1 MSISEIGLI
10 LSEWS
15 YSHGTKVQRYVS
27 QLLISVHYHKKAK
40 RSVKSNRKIS
50 VKTYKIIVILQ
61 MYKYT
66 ASSFQC
72 WINILFWLQDFPDI
86 FLKCLFWLSIF
97 STEVRFRQKRSSP
110 FSDKINFKHPIN
122 YVHVSRN
129 QLRIRD
135 QLRTLWGLAYSSSG
149 WNKWCLTRRRALA
162 QREPPAHWGVPS
174 QPTI

>member
-27 QLLISVHYHKKAK
+27 QLLISVHYHMKAK